1 MKRATLP
8 LLAAIT
14 SLVSWGL
21 ILTIVLRQPH
31 YQDYADEQ
39 VRQFE
44 LCQEVGHNCSPMIKG
59 PAEPWIMLGLSTAFM
74 FLTLCILF
82 RIENRTA
89 I

>member
-1 MKRATLP
+1 MKPTKLP
-8 LLAAIT
+8 LWAAIT

-21 ILTIVLRQPH
+21 ILTIHLRQPH
-31 YQDYADEQ
+31 YQDYVDEQ

-74 FLTLCILF
+74 RLTLCILF
-82 RIENRTA
+82 RIWKRTA
-89 I
+89 

>member
-1 MKRATLP
+1 MKRVTLP

-21 ILTIVLRQPH
+21 ILMIVLRQPH
-31 YQDYADEQ
+31 YQDYANEQ

-44 LCQEVGHNCSPMIKG
+44 HCQEFEHNCSPMIEG
-59 PAEPWIMLGLSTAFM
+59 PVEPWIFLGLSIVFM
-74 FLTLCILF
+74 LLTLCFLF
-82 RIENRTA
+82 KIAKNPA